1 VGRHRTRARTSL
13 CRRGRIA
20 ILARKGS
27 GPPAPTEEI
36 MSQSDDQGRSES
48 NPNPYGQ
55 PQQYGSPTEPQGQQ
69 YGQPQ
74 YGQQQWGQPQESGQ
88 QQYGQP
94 QQYGQQQQ
102 YPQQYGQQQAGYPQ
116 QYQQGYAPQGY
127 GQYGTSATPAR
138 PGHVITAAVLGFIFG
153 ALGVLG
159 SLVLIIG
166 GAAASG
172 VDDDELPGFGAV
184 AGAVGGVLIVVG
196 LLILAWTV
204 VMIWGSIWALSGR
217 SRVLLLV
224 GGSIGLAF
232 TLLGFLGS
240 LGDDTQGGGS
250 VVLNLLFLLGALA
263 IVVLLS
269 LKPAADFFAA
279 HRARRGR

>member
-1 VGRHRTRARTSL
+1 
-13 CRRGRIA
+13 
-20 ILARKGS
+20 
-27 GPPAPTEEI
+27 

-48 NPNPYGQ
+48 NP
-55 PQQYGSPTEPQGQQ
+55 

-74 YGQQQWGQPQESGQ
+74 YGSSPEPQSQQYGQQQYGQQPYG

-94 QQYGQQQQ
+94 QQYGQQYGQTEQ
-102 YPQQYGQQQAGYPQ
+102 YGQQQYGQQQYGQQQYGQQQYGQPQ
-116 QYQQGYAPQGY
+116 QYAQGYGQGY
-127 GQYGTSATPAR
+127 GQYGTSAAPAR
-138 PGHVITAAVLGFIFG
+138 PGHVITAAVLGFVFG

-172 VDDDELPGFGAV
+172 AGDSIDDELPGFGAV
-184 AGAVGGVLIVVG
+184 SGAIGGALIVFG
-196 LLILAWTV
+196 LIVLAWTV

-224 GGSIGLAF
+224 GGSVGLAL
-232 TLLGFLGS
+232 TLIGFLGS
-240 LGDDTQGGGS
+240 LGDDATGGGS
-250 VVLNLLFLLGALA
+250 IVVNLLFLLAALA

-269 LKPAADFFAA
+269 LKPSADFFAA